1 VKHNLV
7 GLDIGTSCVKA
18 AVFDERGNALFV
30 ASAPLQVF
38 TPFAGWAEQDPEEY
52 WTATCS
58 VLKEVFNKI
67 DPRSVSG
74 IGLSGQCPSH
84 VLVDANYRALGKA
97 IIWRDQRAQDE
108 AKWMNQQ
115 VAPAQAV
122 EWLGSSNLGDATSPP
137 ARLLW
142 LKENQSSDWTKA
154 VTVLQP
160 KDFVALRFTDKVA
173 TDCYS
178 AYCLANPDS
187 GIYDPAYFKTLGLPI
202 EKMPRTLFPSEVAGE
217 VTEKAALATGLKP
230 GTQVIIGTID
240 AYCDNLAGGAIFPGR
255 AVDIAG
261 TSEIVSLGIEKLVVA
276 EGVYPARI
284 GNDGMFLCG
293 PTQAGGETL
302 KWLAHSFYQEFHK
315 GIQYDAMEREAK
327 GSPPGANCL
336 LFLPYLNGERAPI
349 WDAKA
354 VGAFVGL
361 TFSHDRRHFTRAVYE
376 GVAFAIRHIL
386 EISETAAG
394 VSSREVVIG
403 GGGSRSDFWNQIK
416 ANVLQ
421 KIVKPTMVSETGC
434 LGAAILASVGMGY
447 QKSVKDACLAM
458 IQLKPGIQP
467 DSKLSG
473 MYNTMYSH
481 YRDFY
486 PALKMVCS
494 GEGS

>member
-1 VKHNLV
+1 VKQNLI

-18 AVFDERGNALFV
+18 AVFDERGKVLNV

-38 TPFAGWAEQDPEEY
+38 TPSAGWAEQDPEEY
-52 WTATCS
+52 WMATCS
-58 VLKEVFNKI
+58 VLKELFSKI
-67 DPRSVSG
+67 DPQSVSG

-84 VLVDANYRALGKA
+84 VLVDSHHRTLGRA

-115 VAPAQAV
+115 VTSVQAG
-122 EWLGSSNLGDATSPP
+122 EWLGTSNLGDATSPP

-142 LKENQSSDWTKA
+142 IKENRSSDWSKA
-154 VTVLQP
+154 VAVLQP
-160 KDFVALRFTDKVA
+160 KDFVALRLTDKIA

-178 AYCLANPDS
+178 AYCLAKPDP
-187 GIYDPAYFKTLGLPI
+187 GTYDPEYFKTLGLPI
-202 EKMPRTLFPSEVAGE
+202 EKMPITLTPSEIAGE
-217 VTEKAALATGLKP
+217 VTQQAALTTGLII
-230 GTQVIIGTID
+230 GTKVIIGTID

-255 AVDIAG
+255 AVDVAG
-261 TSEIVSLGIEKLVVA
+261 TSEIVSLGIATPVAA
-276 EGVYPARI
+276 EGVFPARI

-302 KWLAHSFYQEFHK
+302 HWLSRSFYQEFK
-315 GIQYDAMEREAK
+315 EGIQFDAMEHEAK
-327 GSPPGANCL
+327 GSPPGSDGL

-361 TFSHDRRHFTRAVYE
+361 TFNHDRRHFTRAVYE
-376 GVAFAIRHIL
+376 GIAFAIRHIL

-394 VSSREVVIG
+394 VPTSEVIVC

-421 KIVKPTMVSETGC
+421 KIVRPTVVSETGC
-434 LGAAILASVGMGY
+434 LGATILASVGMGY

-458 IQLKPGIQP
+458 IQLRPDIQP
-467 DSKLSG
+467 DSKLAG
-473 MYNTMYSH
+473 MYNIMYSH
-481 YRDFY
+481 YRDLY

>member
-1 VKHNLV
+1 VKRNLI

-18 AVFDERGNALFV
+18 VAFDESGNALHV

-38 TPFAGWAEQDPEEY
+38 TPSSGWAEQDPEEY
-52 WTATCS
+52 WTAACS
-58 VLKEVFNKI
+58 AFKELLNKI
-67 DPRSVSG
+67 DPESVSG

-84 VLVDANYRALGKA
+84 VLVDSNNRTLGRA

-108 AKWMNQQ
+108 AKWMNLQ

-142 LKENQSSDWTKA
+142 LKVNRSSDWAKA
-154 VTVLQP
+154 ATVLQP
-160 KDFVALRFTDKVA
+160 KDFVALRLTEIVA

-187 GIYDPAYFKTLGLPI
+187 GKYDPAYFKALDLPR
-202 EKMPRTLFPSEVAGE
+202 EKMPKTLLPSEIAGE
-217 VTEKAALATGLKP
+217 VTQKAALATGLKI
-230 GTQVIIGTID
+230 GTKVIIGTID

-255 AVDIAG
+255 AVDVAG
-261 TSEIVSLGIEKLVVA
+261 TSEIVSLGIEKPVVA
-276 EGVYPARI
+276 EGVFPAKI

-302 KWLAHSFYQEFHK
+302 KWLARSFYNEFHEDIK
-315 GIQYDAMEREAK
+315 FDVMEREAK
-327 GSPPGANCL
+327 ESPPGSNGL
-336 LFLPYLNGERAPI
+336 LFVPYLNGERAPI

-361 TFSHDRRHFTRAVYE
+361 TFGHDRRHFTRAVYE

-386 EISETAAG
+386 EISEIAAE
-394 VSSREVVIG
+394 VSTREVIVG
-403 GGGSRSDFWNQIK
+403 GGGSRSDFWNQVK

-421 KIVKPTMVSETGC
+421 KIVRPTVVSETGC
-434 LGAAILASVGMGY
+434 LGAAILANVGMGY
-447 QKSVKDACLAM
+447 QKTVKDACLAM
-458 IQLKPGIQP
+458 IQLKPGVQP
-467 DSKLSG
+467 DSKLSKI
-473 MYNTMYSH
+473 YNTLYSQ
-481 YRDFY
+481 YRNSY